1 MRANDRFHLT
11 YCTNTASGETWQTV
25 WTNLQ
30 RPVPGPKQS
39 LSSEQPF
46 GIGLR
51 LANLASRELLVNG
64 RLNDLKARLTAENIY
79 AFTLNS
85 SPYGSFH
92 RQVIKDKVYAP
103 DWSTVGRLLHT
114 RRLARIRAKLLL
126 DGTES
131 HSSNLPHACNPWFF
145 GIPEARALVF
155 QSSTVAL
162 TTLVMNLVNLA
173 GLLPVEDW
181 ARTLK
186 TLQEEGCALHVPR
199 LGPFSEEPEQ
209 LQSVFR
215 GLTEFQERRGGKLA
229 LRLLAGIGT
238 GVEVHQINLE
248 LYQHAMA
255 CLQALDRKPL
265 DLPQQRRRSHAY

>member
-1 MRANDRFHLT
+1 MGANDRFHLT
-11 YCTNTASGETWQTV
+11 YCTNTDSGETWQLV

-30 RPVPGPKQS
+30 RHLPGLKQS
-39 LSSEQPF
+39 LSSDQPF

-51 LANLASRELLVNG
+51 LANLATRELLMNS

-131 HSSNLPHACNPWFF
+131 HISNLPHACKPWFF

-181 ARTLK
+181 VRILK
-186 TLQEEGCALHVPR
+186 ALQALGFTLHVPK
-199 LGPFSEEPEQ
+199 LGAFSEEPEH

-215 GLTEFQERRGGKLA
+215 GLAGFREHQGGKLA
-229 LRLLAGIGT
+229 LRLLVGISA

-248 LYQHAMA
+248 LYQQAIA

-265 DLPQQRRRSHAY
+265 ELPAQRRRSHAY

>member
-1 MRANDRFHLT
+1 MSANDRFHLT
-11 YCTNTASGETWQTV
+11 YCTNTDSGETWQAV

-30 RPVPGPKQS
+30 RPMPGLKQS
-39 LSSEQPF
+39 PSPDQPF

-51 LANLASRELLVNG
+51 LANLASQELLVNR
-64 RLNDLKARLTAENIY
+64 RLTDLKARLAAEKIY

-85 SPYGSFH
+85 SPYGSSH
-92 RQVIKDKVYAP
+92 HHVRRDQVYKP

-131 HSSNLPHACNPWFF
+131 HISNLPHSCKPWFF

-162 TTLVMNLVNLA
+162 TTLVMNLVNFA

-181 ARTLK
+181 VRILK
-186 TLQEEGCALHVPR
+186 ALQALGFTLHVPK
-199 LGPFSEEPEQ
+199 LGAFSEEPER
-209 LQSVFR
+209 LQSVFQ
-215 GLTEFQERRGGKLA
+215 GLTEFREHRGGKLA
-229 LRLLAGIGT
+229 LRLLAGISA
-238 GVEVHQINLE
+238 GVEVHQINLA
-248 LYQHAMA
+248 LYQQTIA
-255 CLQALDRKPL
+255 CLQVLDQRPL
-265 DLPQQRRRSHAY
+265 EFPAQRRRSHAY

>member
-39 LSSEQPF
+39 LASEQPF

-64 RLNDLKARLTAENIY
+64 RLNDLKARLAAENLY

-85 SPYGSFH
+85 SPYGSFYQ
-92 RQVIKDKVYAP
+92 QVRKDRVYAP
-103 DWSTVGRLLHT
+103 DWSTVGRLVHT

-126 DGTES
+126 DGTEGHVS
-131 HSSNLPHACNPWFF
+131 TLSLSYKPWFF

-155 QSSTVAL
+155 QSSAVAF
-162 TTLVMNLVNLA
+162 TTLVMNLVNFA
-173 GLLPVEDW
+173 GLLPAEDW
-181 ARTLK
+181 ERILK
-186 TLQEEGCALHVPR
+186 TFQALGFTLHVPK
-199 LGPFSEEPEQ
+199 LGAFSEEPER
-209 LQSVFR
+209 LQSVFQ
-215 GLTEFQERRGGKLA
+215 GLTEFREHQDGKLT
-229 LRLLAGIGT
+229 LRLLAGIGA
-238 GVEVHQINLE
+238 GVEVHQINLA
-248 LYQHAMA
+248 LYQQAIA